1 MMKNL
6 CRISTLLAAVFVCG
20 LFSSAKAQTVSGSI
34 AGGAVTRGTP
44 AHATVVL
51 NVPGGLH
58 VNSNRPTGEYAIP
71 TTVRA
76 TARGAKIG
84 RVTYPRGRNR
94 KFEFSETPINVY
106 EGNATF
112 RFDLTVPQN
121 YTGKTISVR
130 VVVNYQACT
139 NEVCYPP
146 KSKEITL
153 RANVR

>member
-1 MMKNL
+1 MMKNF
-6 CRISTLLAAVFVCG
+6 CRISLLLAAVFVCG
-20 LFSSAKAQTVSGSI
+20 LVSSAEAQSVSGSI
-34 AGGAVTRGTP
+34 AGGTVTRGKA

-51 NVPGGLH
+51 SIPGGLH

-76 TARGAKIG
+76 TAKGARIG

-94 KFEFSETPINVY
+94 KFDFSETPINVY
-106 EGNATF
+106 EGSPTF
-112 RFDLTVPQN
+112 RFDVTVPQT

-146 KSKEITL
+146 KSKDITL
-153 RANVR
+153 RANVK